1 MPRPQKKSSG
11 QEGPS
16 SSKESASHSSKSSRK
31 RKSRAMSPSPASG
44 LVTQQARK
52 RKVGSRTPV
61 SSSADQHLGTSQSSA
76 VSSAPLAIEQLASAI
91 DTIVDKVYERM
102 MASHPN
108 AGASLLD
115 QAAAQ
120 LTASITGQASS
131 LSNLPVTAVPSLLP
145 EVPSLSAGS
154 FLAPTNG
161 HLASA
166 VVPLD
171 SALTPAIKGKIWTD
185 EYVHFGQL
193 LNPNQGSEYSVSVVN
208 NAMQLNPV
216 AKTRGIHD
224 IDQWSEAFTI
234 FSSVYLEKYPHQARP
249 LLKYGYTIRE
259 MAKKY
264 PLFAWRQYDESFRQ
278 ARVSHLW
285 PWDSISYE
293 LYIKAISQAV
303 TDSAARG
310 SNAYGAGSSGGYS
323 ATGHGGSYPGQSSP
337 PFYGA
342 SRYRFPPRR
351 PRPRQAQGR
360 GRWNG
365 YAYQPQPVTFSQQS
379 PFPQYVSHSSHDQDH
394 NSGQPPRAPAPAK
407 RL

>member
-131 LSNLPVTAVPSLLP
+131 L
-145 EVPSLSAGS
+145 
-154 FLAPTNG
+154 
-161 HLASA
+161 
-166 VVPLD
+166 
-171 SALTPAIKGKIWTD
+171 
-185 EYVHFGQL
+185 
-193 LNPNQGSEYSVSVVN
+193 
-208 NAMQLNPV
+208 
-216 AKTRGIHD
+216 
-224 IDQWSEAFTI
+224 
-234 FSSVYLEKYPHQARP
+234 
-249 LLKYGYTIRE
+249 
-259 MAKKY
+259 
-264 PLFAWRQYDESFRQ
+264 
-278 ARVSHLW
+278 
-285 PWDSISYE
+285 
-293 LYIKAISQAV
+293 
-303 TDSAARG
+303 
-310 SNAYGAGSSGGYS
+310 
-323 ATGHGGSYPGQSSP
+323 
-337 PFYGA
+337 
-342 SRYRFPPRR
+342 
-351 PRPRQAQGR
+351 
-360 GRWNG
+360 
-365 YAYQPQPVTFSQQS
+365 
-379 PFPQYVSHSSHDQDH
+379 H
-394 NSGQPPRAPAPAK
+394 N
-407 RL
+407 